1 MAYVEGHPRDKLTKS
16 LFGQMGFT
24 LISGIALIG
33 IMLFFSDDIKSDLS
47 AVLTIVLVI
56 SGVMGIVLYK
66 LNPLGWKKIFNRKE
80 FDIFMEQEIKVIEK
94 LEELDDSYFVL
105 NDFSFELFHVEH
117 LVVSKNGVFVIGKI
131 RENGKLSIS
140 DNTLFAGEK
149 SLETLTGRLW
159 RLSHLVN
166 LITKKGF
173 GGAEIMP
180 QPVIVLPDQP
190 VSTIKKFNGIRIA
203 GINELNSVIKEK
215 LKFNIEQDLAESF
228 AFFMRERYMV
238 KR

>member
-1 MAYVEGHPRDKLTKS
+1 MAYVEGHPKDKLTKS
-16 LFGQMGFT
+16 LFGQIGFT
-24 LISGIALIG
+24 LIAGFAMIAL
-33 IMLFFSDDIKSDLS
+33 MLYFSDDRLADLS

-56 SGVMGIVLYK
+56 SGVIGLVLYK

-80 FDIFMEQEIKVIEK
+80 FDLLMEQEIKVIEK

-117 LVVSKNGVFVIGKI
+117 LVVSKNGVFIIGKV
-131 RENGKLSIS
+131 RNNDKLSVK
-140 DNTLFAGEK
+140 DNTLYAGEK

-173 GGAEIMP
+173 NGAEIMP
-180 QPVIVLPDQP
+180 KPVIVLPDR
-190 VSTIKKFNGIRIA
+190 SNSSIKEFNGIRIA
-203 GINELNSVIKEK
+203 GINELNDVICEK
-215 LKFNIEQDLAESF
+215 LKFGVDQDLAESF
-228 AFFMRERYMV
+228 AYFMKERYMV

>member
-1 MAYVEGHPRDKLTKS
+1 MAYVEGHPKDKLEKT

-33 IMLFFSDDIKSDLS
+33 IMLFFSDDIKADLS

-56 SGVMGIVLYK
+56 SGIMGLVLYK

-80 FDIFMEQEIKVIEK
+80 FDILMEQEIKIIDK
-94 LEELDDSYFVL
+94 LKELDDSYFVL

-117 LVVSKNGVFVIGKI
+117 LVVSKNGVFIIGKV
-131 RENGKLSIS
+131 REKGKLSITG
-140 DNTLFAGEK
+140 NTLFAGDK
-149 SLETLTGRLW
+149 SLETLTGTLW

-173 GGAEIMP
+173 NGDEIMP
-180 QPVIVLPDQP
+180 KPVIVLPDE
-190 VSTIKKFNGIRIA
+190 SKASIKEFNGIRIA
-203 GINELNSVIKEK
+203 GIEELNDVIKGK
-215 LKFNIEQDLAESF
+215 LRFDIDQDLAEGF
-228 AFFMRERYMV
+228 AFFIKERYV
-238 KR
+238 IKK